1 MAAGL
6 GFFVDF
12 IVVVNVVWFLILET
26 FTSSD
31 LADSRGEGKNEGS
44 QPTASSEFLASDWDS
59 MLRGTQASWN

>member
-1 MAAGL
+1 MLLLFGYKKYLLRWMAAGL

-31 LADSRGEGKNEGS
+31 LADSRGEGKNES
-44 QPTASSEFLASDWDS
+44 QPTASS
-59 MLRGTQASWN
+59 

>member
-12 IVVVNVVWFLILET
+12 IVDVNVVWFLILET

-44 QPTASSEFLASDWDS
+44 QPTASS
-59 MLRGTQASWN
+59 